1 MNPEAF
7 PAPPES
13 CAVLV
18 RKPLTQKTLRSGTP
32 GFEFPNSLISREQ
45 FNSSLFGNSNSLFCC
60 LAPRKTAASNAKLPR
75 VIPMICSKIQNFL
88 RQKNSLVSNL
98 DSTKFPEGLG
108 ASSPFVLRFP
118 EDLSLPSLLDQADD
132 VIE

>member
-1 MNPEAF
+1 MNPRAL

-13 CAVLV
+13 CGVLL

-32 GFEFPNSLISREQ
+32 GFEFPNSLIGREQ

-88 RQKNSLVSNL
+88 RQKNSLVSREFGFNYSL
-98 DSTKFPEGLG
+98 KVLALRPRSSCASQKILVRLRSSTKLTT
-108 ASSPFVLRFP
+108 
-118 EDLSLPSLLDQADD
+118 
-132 VIE
+132 

>member
-1 MNPEAF
+1 MNPRAL

-13 CAVLV
+13 CGVLV
-18 RKPLTQKTLRSGTP
+18 RKLRKKTLRSGTP
-32 GFEFPNSLISREQ
+32 GFEFPNSLIGREP

-118 EDLSLPSLLDQADD
+118 EDLSSSFAPRPS
-132 VIE
+132 